1 MDIQVSILKLFWYF
15 ISHLFDLKCSS
26 FYGCF
31 LNKVAIQAAVA
42 VLIQVVTTEAEIVE
56 LVPVAVLAVLVAVLE
71 VLVAVLEVVL
81 AVVLVAVLAVAL
93 VVLELV
99 EPEEAVI
106 TSKIHFNIV
115 H

>member
-1 MDIQVSILKLFWYF
+1 M
-15 ISHLFDLKCSS
+15 
-26 FYGCF
+26 
-31 LNKVAIQAAVA
+31 VA

-56 LVPVAVLAVLVAVLE
+56 LVPVAVLEVVLA
-71 VLVAVLEVVL
+71 VVL

>member
-56 LVPVAVLAVLVAVLE
+56 LVPVAVLAVLVAVL
-71 VLVAVLEVVL
+71 

-106 TSKIHFNIV
+106 TSKIHFNII